1 MKIANFKDLMAGFES
16 ADIVHS
22 TSDPCPGKNEV
33 VRELTVRDK
42 IVSGGWGV
50 IKVVHIES
58 GPDAVDVPINTPVYY
73 EAWALDRGNLL
84 FYTGDDAG
92 AGEEMKLCTE
102 ADEIRYPDGTV
113 DSVYPEDNPVYP
125 HKLCGFPN
133 GWTNE
138 EVKEVKED
146 WDEFV
151 HRWNW
156 SSRVRHQRYVVE
168 RYG

>member
-1 MKIANFKDLMAGFES
+1 
-16 ADIVHS
+16 
-22 TSDPCPGKNEV
+22 

-113 DSVYPEDNPVYP
+113 DSVYPADSIIDEDAACENFDYAALPTGEAVIREFFGMSFGALPEGNPIRCWRISRADASRLSREMAPLRNYMRG
-125 HKLCGFPN
+125 KKN
-133 GWTNE
+133 GYYRLPT
-138 EVKEVKED
+138 
-146 WDEFV
+146 
-151 HRWNW
+151 RPTI
-156 SSRVRHQRYVVE
+156 
-168 RYG
+168 